1 MTDPSRESYGALGFT
16 RKLSGILSAK
26 ALVGGIRALRDGHH
40 QSGIQGDAMQLGG
53 AVVIG
58 PGPALYF
65 YYRSNLASDH
75 PPVEKIVEASTS
87 MNVLVQG

>member
-1 MTDPSRESYGALGFT
+1 MTDPSLESYVALGFT

-26 ALVGGIRALRDGHH
+26 ALVGGFRALKDGYH

-58 PGPALYF
+58 PGPVLYY
-65 YYRSNLASDH
+65 YYRSKEASDH
-75 PPVEKIVEASTS
+75 APVEKIIEACTS
-87 MNVLVQG
+87 NNVLVLS